1 MYIST
6 ISRILI
12 ATNVASILR
21 LVFPLVMML
30 AKKFEDDVILKP
42 FLRNGLLDL
51 ILIVAKEEVASL

>member
-1 MYIST
+1 MYISF

>member
-1 MYIST
+1 MYISS

-21 LVFPLVMML
+21 LVYPLVMML

-51 ILIVAKEEVASL
+51 ILIVAKEEVAPL

>member
-42 FLRNGLLDL
+42 FLRDGLLDL